1 MPNNPKYKQA
11 FTGKI
16 AVIAHFSK
24 ITLPAVKIVQKKKK
38 EAYSS
43 IHICAKFF
51 DKVRSTRPW
60 YQWKCSRGLL
70 AYVNSSEYRLVFC
83 VDSIVQMEASDSCP
97 RKKKEEVLYLYSNI
111 STFLRL
117 AFNCLKVYC

>member
-38 EAYSS
+38 KPTLSFIYVQNSS
-43 IHICAKFF
+43 IRLDLQGHGISGNA
-51 DKVRSTRPW
+51 
-60 YQWKCSRGLL
+60 L
-70 AYVNSSEYRLVFC
+70 AVSSP
-83 VDSIVQMEASDSCP
+83 M
-97 RKKKEEVLYLYSNI
+97 
-111 STFLRL
+111 
-117 AFNCLKVYC
+117 

>member
-38 EAYSS
+38 
-43 IHICAKFF
+43 K
-51 DKVRSTRPW
+51 KRS
-60 YQWKCSRGLL
+60 LL
-70 AYVNSSEYRLVFC
+70 
-83 VDSIVQMEASDSCP
+83 
-97 RKKKEEVLYLYSNI
+97 
-111 STFLRL
+111 
-117 AFNCLKVYC
+117 